1 MTGNERAVV
10 TLAMIVAAGALTAYL
25 WLTQRSKVSAED
37 RASPTGAEVGS
48 PLDRYLALQVL
59 KLADIEQNRRGALSA
74 REARRV
80 DIGVRLTKRVPL
92 LALVGMVVLALVV
105 GVAFYLRSKRIGAFA
120 FPAVVAAAL
129 VPIMIWV
136 GGASSAVARAI
147 RDGRVEAVDGAVTG
161 VVPVATWDNFAVSVG
176 GRSLTGY
183 GMLDMA
189 DYLRANDGHVRAY
202 VLPGVDIVVAF
213 EPLHK

>member
-37 RASPTGAEVGS
+37 RASPTGGAEVGS
-48 PLDRYLALQVL
+48 PLDRYPALQVL

-120 FPAVVAAAL
+120 FPAVV
-129 VPIMIWV
+129 
-136 GGASSAVARAI
+136 
-147 RDGRVEAVDGAVTG
+147 
-161 VVPVATWDNFAVSVG
+161 
-176 GRSLTGY
+176 
-183 GMLDMA
+183 
-189 DYLRANDGHVRAY
+189 
-202 VLPGVDIVVAF
+202 
-213 EPLHK
+213 